1 MVDRGDYMPTRP
13 DAPELELEEDFW
25 RNARVVVPPGKKSVH
40 LRVDADVLAWFK
52 AQGRGYLT
60 RMNAVLRSY
69 MEAHEHERQVG
80 GAAGSSSTPPRR
92 ASSPRGRS

>member
-1 MVDRGDYMPTRP
+1 VRRII
-13 DAPELELEEDFW
+13 W
-25 RNARVVVPPGKKSVH
+25 RNARALMPPGKKSVH

-69 MEAHEHERQVG
+69 MEAHKHDR
-80 GAAGSSSTPPRR
+80 T
-92 ASSPRGRS
+92 